1 MPSPINPALRLVLAL
16 AGAGI
21 VLLGIDNAA
30 GGIATLGWQVSP
42 DFFSVNDRD
51 AFAVRDSHAR
61 FLGGVWLAM
70 GLVFVASA
78 IRPMPLARTV
88 PVLCGAIFLGG
99 LLRFTQVQDLSVL
112 VSGDIL
118 PSLALEL
125 ILFPLIGWWTI
136 RETSKDR

>member
-1 MPSPINPALRLVLAL
+1 MPSSINPALRLVLAL
-16 AGAGI
+16 AGVGI

-42 DFFSVNDRD
+42 DFFSIDD
-51 AFAVRDSHAR
+51 SHAFAVRDSHAR

-70 GLVFVASA
+70 GIVFVAA
-78 IRPMPLARTV
+78 ALRPMPLARTV
-88 PVLCGAIFLGG
+88 PVLCGAIFFGG
-99 LLRFTQVQDLSVL
+99 LLRFTQVQDLPVL
-112 VSGDIL
+112 ISGDIL

-125 ILFPLIGWWTI
+125 ILFPLIGLWTV

>member
-1 MPSPINPALRLVLAL
+1 MPSAINPILRLVLAL
-16 AGAGI
+16 AGVGI

-42 DFFSVNDRD
+42 DFFYVNDTD

-70 GLVFVASA
+70 GIVFVAASV
-78 IRPMPLARTV
+78 RPTRFARTV
-88 PVLCGAIFLGG
+88 PFLCGAIFLGG
-99 LLRFTQVQDLSVL
+99 LFRFTQVQNLPVL

-118 PSLALEL
+118 PSLALEF

-136 RETSKDR
+136 REITKTG